1 MKLWEENKITNE
13 KVDQFTVGKD
23 RKYDLILAK
32 YDCEASIAHAKM
44 LCEIGIL
51 TDQETFEICKVL
63 LEIKNQAENG
73 SFTIEN
79 KFEDMHSKI
88 EYLLIDKLG
97 AIGKK
102 IHTARSRNDQVLVA
116 MHLYLKNE
124 ISVVKLQTK
133 NLFDLLIN

>member
-73 SFTIEN
+73 SFTII
-79 KFEDMHSKI
+79 FS
-88 EYLLIDKLG
+88 
-97 AIGKK
+97 
-102 IHTARSRNDQVLVA
+102 
-116 MHLYLKNE
+116 
-124 ISVVKLQTK
+124 
-133 NLFDLLIN
+133 